1 MKQQKHG
8 SFATK
13 LIPAALLIVMA
24 FVLAGCGTPKL
35 TTRYYVDGKRVEE
48 LPDQGYYEIVSIKC
62 NNKDA
67 NATWDCNSWSLKTD
81 ELKKNTTV
89 DLEFTYTSHPF
100 TVNGK
105 GYDTLQ
111 EAFDAAGAYENA
123 TVCLTKDAEG
133 CGISPVGSS
142 IKLVLGGFTLTGS
155 GSDVIVNNGTMLIT
169 GEGTIDCTG
178 STEAKTI
185 VNFGSLTMN
194 QVTVNNSTPSFS
206 VWNSNNGQSIL
217 EMTACT
223 IVRTETDVIPVINS
237 GTMTVT
243 QCTITGA
250 GDVTHPTLMN
260 NHANAVLMVKG
271 STITNTGSGYSVYKE
286 SGEVTIDGSSTYP
299 NPYGLD

>member
-1 MKQQKHG
+1 M
-8 SFATK
+8 
-13 LIPAALLIVMA
+13 
-24 FVLAGCGTPKL
+24 
-35 TTRYYVDGKRVEE
+35 
-48 LPDQGYYEIVSIKC
+48 
-62 NNKDA
+62 
-67 NATWDCNSWSLKTD
+67 
-81 ELKKNTTV
+81 
-89 DLEFTYTSHPF
+89 
-100 TVNGK
+100 
-105 GYDTLQ
+105 
-111 EAFDAAGAYENA
+111 
-123 TVCLTKDAEG
+123 
-133 CGISPVGSS
+133 GSS